1 MIKKSVI
8 VQCCTKN
15 ISSQTIAQ
23 TGFIDI

>member
-8 VQCCTKN
+8 AQCSTKN